1 MPPTAPT
8 QNSPIPK
15 EIQQEISDAN
25 KEAGKQKPLGT
36 KEDFM
41 AKFGGKPST
50 TGDGTI
56 DRGAEKPTEGEK
68 PPVGDPAAPR
78 QSRQDARGDLGK
90 SPSYVKTIQ
99 AEKAALQAE
108 KEALAKEKT
117 ELSSKLADLQT
128 QLESAKT
135 QKDIDAIVAEKDKA
149 IKEYTESTESLRAEN
164 AKLKS
169 RVTLVDLNEDEGFIS
184 TFVEPITQT
193 SKRVMDMLEGNDG
206 AVDKM
211 TQVAALNN
219 AFLTADTPEKKR
231 RFADQRD
238 QLLSD
243 IAEELPK
250 FRQTAF
256 ITETQNLISLSERRI
271 DAPRNHEQTYATI
284 KERQKAAR
292 EESARQVSQQ
302 WSGAFE
308 EVSKEIEAD
317 SAIPKEVQDF
327 MATNGIA
334 VDNVLD
340 ETIASS
346 AIKDGA
352 KDFGPRD
359 VARILKQGA
368 AYKKVKAHNSALLKM
383 NEELNET
390 IKELKGSG
398 TSGQGGGGGKTPEA
412 AKEEEKSKFFG
423 RFAPPTR

>member
-1 MPPTAPT
+1 MPAPAPT
-8 QNSPIPK
+8 QDSPLPK
-15 EIQQEISDAN
+15 EIAKEIADAN
-25 KEAGKQKPLGT
+25 LEAGKQKPLT
-36 KEDFM
+36 SKEDFLS
-41 AKFGGKPST
+41 KFKGTPNI
-50 TGDGTI
+50 DGTI
-56 DRGAEKPTEGEK
+56 TQ
-68 PPVGDPAAPR
+68 GDPEPPKEGDQTPP

-90 SPSYVKTIQ
+90 KPSYVKTIE

-108 KEALAKEKT
+108 KEALAKEKS
-117 ELSSKLADLQT
+117 ELSTKLSDLQT

-135 QKDIDAIVAEKDKA
+135 QKDVDAIIAEKDKA
-149 IKEYTESTESLRAEN
+149 IKEYSESTETLRTEN

-184 TFVEPITQT
+184 TYVEPLNST
-193 SKRVMDMLEGNDG
+193 SKRVMDMLEGNEG

-219 AFLTADTPEKKR
+219 AFLSADTPEKKR

-250 FRQTAF
+250 FRQTSF

-271 DAPRNHEQTYATI
+271 EALRNHEVTYATL
-284 KERQKAAR
+284 KEKQKAAR
-292 EESARQVSQQ
+292 EDAARQVSQQ
-302 WSGAFE
+302 WSGAFS

-317 SAIPKEVQDF
+317 SSIPKDIEDF

-334 VDNVLD
+334 IDNTLD
-340 ETIASS
+340 ETIAAS

-352 KDFGPRD
+352 KDYGPRD

-368 AYKKVKAHNSALLKM
+368 AYKKVKAHAAALIKM
-383 NEELNET
+383 NEELQQT

-398 TSGQGGGGGKTPEA
+398 TNGQGGGGGKTAEK
-412 AKEEEKSKFFG
+412 AKEEGKANFMA
-423 RFAPPTR
+423 RFKPPTR